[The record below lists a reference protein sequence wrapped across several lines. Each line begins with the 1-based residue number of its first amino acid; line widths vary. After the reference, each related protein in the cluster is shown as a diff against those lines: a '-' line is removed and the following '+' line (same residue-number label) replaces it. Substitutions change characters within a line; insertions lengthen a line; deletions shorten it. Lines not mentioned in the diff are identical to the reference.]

1 MFLKKLVD
9 FYKKL
14 IPFILSSSLIVGACF
29 YFVADKKI
37 QNYTASAVI
46 EGTMPDGSE
55 IQTEEIMSSKVISN
69 VCNEL
74 DLTDNIDS
82 IRSAIKV
89 EPIVD
94 EDEQALYLAKLEHA
108 EEYEVTDK
116 RFLVTFSSD
125 VSKGKDYPKKV
136 LDETLQQY
144 FKYFGESHCS
154 QEGGV
159 NDINDIYKKDYD
171 YIEMTDM
178 IETSLNETLESLN
191 KKIERSDGFRAA
203 ENGYTFSD
211 LYNEFEYIKNIKLPR
226 ITAQILSEGLAKDKE
241 VLISKYE
248 RKNAELEIENHASS
262 IEVEK
267 LKDVIDEYVKM
278 MSQSDNVY
286 ANKDT
291 DKDYILDDVYDDDD
305 NSNSDKTTS
314 YDKLLNKYVKLKCDA
329 SVNDIDIAYNEYI
342 IDVYSKAGEQ
352 DEKEN
357 IEKEIEQIIDD
368 INTLHE
374 LYTAV
379 NDEYNECLGAENIS
393 VLSSV
398 SVKKGIS
405 VKKYIIMF
413 TAGVF
418 FAEML
423 ISLILYRLSVI
434 LKEEKKNEKKNTDSR
449 TGDKDV

>member
-1 MFLKKLVD
+1 MLFR
-9 FYKKL
+9 
-14 IPFILSSSLIVGACF
+14 S
-29 YFVADKKI
+29 
-37 QNYTASAVI
+37 
-46 EGTMPDGSE
+46 DGSE

-171 YIEMTDM
+171 YIEMTDV

-203 ENGYTFSD
+203 ENGYT
-211 LYNEFEYIKNIKLPR
+211 LTEMH
-226 ITAQILSEGLAKDKE
+226 
-241 VLISKYE
+241 VLHK
-248 RKNAELEIENHASS
+248 
-262 IEVEK
+262 
-267 LKDVIDEYVKM
+267 
-278 MSQSDNVY
+278 
-286 ANKDT
+286 
-291 DKDYILDDVYDDDD
+291 
-305 NSNSDKTTS
+305 
-314 YDKLLNKYVKLKCDA
+314 
-329 SVNDIDIAYNEYI
+329 
-342 IDVYSKAGEQ
+342 
-352 DEKEN
+352 
-357 IEKEIEQIIDD
+357 
-368 INTLHE
+368 
-374 LYTAV
+374 
-379 NDEYNECLGAENIS
+379 
-393 VLSSV
+393 
-398 SVKKGIS
+398 
-405 VKKYIIMF
+405 
-413 TAGVF
+413 
-418 FAEML
+418 
-423 ISLILYRLSVI
+423 
-434 LKEEKKNEKKNTDSR
+434 
-449 TGDKDV
+449 